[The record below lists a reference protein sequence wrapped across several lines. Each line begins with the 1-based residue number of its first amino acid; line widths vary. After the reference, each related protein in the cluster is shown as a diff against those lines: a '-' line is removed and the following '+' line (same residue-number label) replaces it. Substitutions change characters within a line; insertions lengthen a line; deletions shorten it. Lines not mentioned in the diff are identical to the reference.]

1 MFRKLYGKIVSRSTA
16 VFHIDAAYYAK
27 SNIALYSGYAVDM
40 LRGIILAALLARL
53 LTPEVYGEYRYVLS
67 FLPIFAYFALPA
79 AAEGVIQGVAKGEDR
94 TFRRIYILV
103 WKYSLLSLPAVA
115 AVAAWCFWQKQTQL
129 AWIFVGLAP
138 LMPAYGATGL
148 FTAYLL
154 GKQKFQKLLRNNVI
168 VSVALLFTMSAT
180 VIWCR
185 TIWWLVFVFVVVN
198 VVAKLTFDLRAWHQ
212 ARTGG
217 VDELGINY
225 AKRVSWLNLLLVV
238 RSNFDKILLGTT
250 TGFANLALYNVA
262 SIIPDQLKALSGV
275 SSQSMVSRFVQRDDG
290 TLIKVIDSKMKRLVW
305 LFLGVFVIALLGT
318 PFVLPLVF
326 SGKYGAA
333 IPWALGLIIS
343 VLPTVLVN
351 PYITAL
357 QAQQEVKKL
366 YIIHGSFAV
375 IELLLQIILIPL
387 FGLAGAVV
395 VKLISRAIF
404 AGTIFVVSHW

>member
-1 MFRKLYGKIVSRSTA
+1 MFKKLYGEIVRRSTA

-53 LTPEVYGEYRYVLS
+53 LTPEVYGEYRFVLS

-79 AAEGVIQGVAKGEDR
+79 AAEGVIQGIAKGEDR

-103 WKYSLLSLPAVA
+103 WKWSLLSLPAVA

-168 VSVALLFTMSAT
+168 VSMALLFAMSAT
-180 VIWCR
+180 VLWCR
-185 TIWWLVFVFVVVN
+185 TIWWLVFVFVAVN
-198 VVAKLTFDLRAWHQ
+198 IMARLTFDLRVWTQ
-212 ARTGG
+212 AKNGG
-217 VDELGINY
+217 VDELGVSY
-225 AKRVSWLNLLLVV
+225 AKRVSWLTLLLVI

-250 TGFANLALYNVA
+250 TGFVNLALYNVA
-262 SIIPDQLKALSGV
+262 SVIPDQLKALGGI
-275 SSQSMVSRFVQRDDG
+275 SSQSMVARFVQRTDQAVV
-290 TLIKVIDSKMKRLVW
+290 KVIDAKMKRLTLVA
-305 LFLGVFVIALLGT
+305 LAVFVSALLAT
-318 PFVLPLVF
+318 PLVLPIVF
-326 SGKYGAA
+326 SGKYSAA
-333 IPWALGLIIS
+333 IPWALLLIIS
-343 VLPTVLVN
+343 VIPATLAN

-357 QAQQEVKKL
+357 QAKQEIKKL

-375 IELLLQIILIPL
+375 IEILLQIILIPL
-387 FGLAGAVV
+387 FGLAGAVA
-395 VKLISRAIF
+395 VKLISRTVA
-404 AGTIFVVSHW
+404 AGTIFIVSHW